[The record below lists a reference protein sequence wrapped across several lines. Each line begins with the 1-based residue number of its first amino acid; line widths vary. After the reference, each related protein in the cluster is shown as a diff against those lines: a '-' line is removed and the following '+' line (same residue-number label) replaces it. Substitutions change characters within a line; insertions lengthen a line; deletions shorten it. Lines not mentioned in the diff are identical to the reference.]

1 MTSRLTAVRLGADH
15 GAILVQVATMLI
27 VFTALSAFVVDY
39 GVQLVSRNQIQNAVD
54 AAALAGA
61 TSLAYDDYT
70 NWTATGPAELSA
82 RAIAAKNLVWQEP
95 AIVPASKVEF
105 PVCASSYDAGAS
117 GTPVNACVQVTA
129 FRDENHA

>member
-1 MTSRLTAVRLGADH
+1 MTAWVPAVRVNSDR
-15 GAILVQVATMLI
+15 GAILIQVATMLV
-27 VFTALSAFVVDY
+27 VFTTLSAFVVDY

-70 NWTATGPAELSA
+70 NWTPTGPAELSA
-82 RAIAAKNLVWQEP
+82 RAVAAQNFVWQEP
-95 AIVPASKVEF
+95 AIIPASKVEF

-117 GTPVNACVQVTA
+117 GTPINACVQVTA
-129 FRDENHA
+129 FRD